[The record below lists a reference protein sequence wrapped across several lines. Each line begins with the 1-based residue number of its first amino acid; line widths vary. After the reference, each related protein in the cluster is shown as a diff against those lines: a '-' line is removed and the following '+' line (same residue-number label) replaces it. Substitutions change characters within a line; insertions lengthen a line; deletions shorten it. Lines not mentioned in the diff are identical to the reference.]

1 MTLPVPPLPT
11 PRAPVV
17 QGIDINNALVI
28 DHANKY
34 QLLLANISQNITQQ
48 NATIIANP
56 FNTAPLCLYLGF
68 YWPAAAETAT
78 ITVGDK
84 AGANIPLTFTQPLT
98 PGANLVPVA
107 GLIPGVMN
115 VITLET
121 SFATT
126 QYEYTTGALPPTDAD
141 SPTGFQKFPVISL
154 DKPVA
159 DPASLAPGLYFTT
172 HFNRYNLAIDYQ
184 AVVRWYTTQEIPSYN
199 MLRLPDGHF
208 ISGAQ
213 NFDAYKTLYEF
224 DIMGRVWTV
233 YKLDNELH
241 HSLSLR
247 PNGQLV
253 AGSEY
258 SGLRP
263 DGTHSVEDGVTFID
277 LATGYETAYYDMN
290 YVMDRNRPTRPS
302 AADATLNDWL
312 HINQC
317 YVNETNQLL
326 VCSSRHQSAVF
337 GVDLATSQLVFIMGN
352 HENWSAD
359 YAEYLLTPC
368 DENNIPLTWSADEMN
383 EKYWNWGQ
391 HNAIEVA
398 NSNTGFL
405 DISLFNNGNYR
416 SNDDAKSVESINN
429 QSRIDH
435 FRIDLTA
442 KTVSKLSEIPGDNKG
457 YSSLCGAKEIQ
468 ANGNIVV
475 HYGGATFDEKGQAI
489 TCDPGF
495 SDIIYEGWGET
506 AEGILPL
513 QELSGSGEI
522 LLAVTFRSGRPKSLA
537 VDGAGFRYDMTAFR
551 VYKMPLFY

>member
-1 MTLPVPPLPT
+1 MALPIPPAPA

-28 DHANKY
+28 DHINKY
-34 QLLLANISQNITQQ
+34 ELMLANISPSMTQQ
-48 NATIIANP
+48 NAIIIANP

-68 YWPAAAETAT
+68 YWPTAAETVT
-78 ITVGDK
+78 ITVADK
-84 AGANIPLTFTQPLT
+84 AEINIPLTFTQPVV

-107 GLIPGVMN
+107 GLIPDTSN
-115 VITLET
+115 IITLKT
-121 SFATT
+121 SAATT
-126 QYEYTTGALPPTDAD
+126 QHEYITSALPPTDAD

-154 DKPVA
+154 VKPVV
-159 DPASLAPGLYFTT
+159 DPAALAPGLYFTT

-184 AVVRWYTTQEIPSYN
+184 AVVRWYTSQEIPSYN
-199 MLRLPDGHF
+199 MMRLPNGHF
-208 ISGAQ
+208 LSAAQ
-213 NFDAYKTLYEF
+213 NFNAFKTMYEF
-224 DIMGRVWTV
+224 DMMGRVWAV
-233 YKLDNELH
+233 YELDNELH
-241 HSLSLR
+241 HSLFLR

-253 AGSEY
+253 VGSEY

-263 DGTHSVEDGVTFID
+263 DGTHSVEDGVSFID
-277 LATGYETAYYDMN
+277 LSTGYETAYYDMN

-317 YVNETNQLL
+317 YVNETNQIL

-337 GVDLATSQLVFIMGN
+337 GVDLATSQLVFILGN

-359 YAEYLLTPC
+359 YADYLLTPC
-368 DENNIPLTWSADEMN
+368 DENNQPLDWTQDELN
-383 EKYWNWGQ
+383 QNYWNWGQ

-398 NSNTGFL
+398 NSNIGFL
-405 DISLFNNGNYR
+405 DISLFNNSNYR
-416 SNDDAKSVESINN
+416 SNDDSKSVESVDN

-435 FRIDLTA
+435 FRIDLNA
-442 KTVSKLSEIPGDNKG
+442 KTVSKLSEVSGGNKG

-468 ANGNIVV
+468 SNGNIVV

-489 TCDPGF
+489 TCDPGA
-495 SDIIYEGWGET
+495 SDIIYAGWGDT

-513 QELSGSGEI
+513 QEISSTGEI
-522 LLAVTFRSGRPKSLA
+522 LFDVTFRSGRAKSEA
-537 VDGAGFRYDMTAFR
+537 VDGPGFRYDMTAFR
-551 VYKMPLFY
+551 VYKMPLF